1 MSRGEGRESQMLI
14 IESVG
19 NLEKPR
25 EETGFLQVRNKALSP
40 SNFGFKGQDDQLSY
54 FTSKLDLKG
63 LNMYASFRIVCPQR
77 LYSQTKPLSA
87 HSWCCL
93 PHFTT
98 TLEPSV
104 PSLTYFLNC
113 RFSLQL

>member
-1 MSRGEGRESQMLI
+1 MSRGEGREPQMLI

-25 EETGFLQVRNKALSP
+25 EETGFLRVRNKALSP

-77 LYSQTKPLSA
+77 LSFQTKPLS
-87 HSWCCL
+87 SL
-93 PHFTT
+93 P
-98 TLEPSV
+98 
-104 PSLTYFLNC
+104 
-113 RFSLQL
+113 